1 MIPPAD
7 MLQRIARVSK
17 SNGTGGEVV
26 ISFLNISP
34 EDIDIEEPVFIAFD
48 GLPVPFFFESFTRKG
63 TNKAIAKLTGIDSI
77 EDADEIAGSFI
88 LADSR
93 YMDAGSDEQDFS
105 FLEGWAFA
113 SKDGKTGGT
122 IRSFLDIP
130 GNPCLEV
137 QSGSGGFMIPLH
149 EDLIVSVDSESRR
162 IVMDIPEGLL

>member
-1 MIPPAD
+1 M
-7 MLQRIARVSK
+7 
-17 SNGTGGEVV
+17 
-26 ISFLNISP
+26 
-34 EDIDIEEPVFIAFD
+34 
-48 GLPVPFFFESFTRKG
+48 
-63 TNKAIAKLTGIDSI
+63 

-137 QSGSGGFMIPLH
+137 QSGSGEFMIPLH
-149 EDLIVSVDSESRR
+149 EGPHRFR
-162 IVMDIPEGLL
+162 GQ